1 MSTHDTINELNQDSL
16 DKESLLAS
24 LSLDLMTDS
33 IKQQIDGYVES
44 PTDFLGIVLQKF
56 NVILE
61 DETIS
66 QEDKSEVKFQM
77 IDFCQ
82 TIITEIANK
91 YNMLINLLEDGY
103 EAHTELAETLY
114 NFFVL
119 NRYENAEQFLI
130 QYIKNN
136 IDTLSDALDIHDNG
150 KDVTTMAHKQM
161 NLPKPNIIILSHVT
175 DIIGYIRRDACIE
188 NEEMLNTLDVGE
200 YYVNELLNYCTDG
213 TISGNFVQPLLNDA
227 LGDDYDNMEFVRIRN
242 NIRIAFSN
250 VDDE

>member
-1 MSTHDTINELNQDSL
+1 MSMHDTINELNQDSL
-16 DKESLLAS
+16 DIESLLSS

-33 IKQQIDGYVES
+33 IQQQINGYVES

-56 NVILE
+56 DVILK
-61 DETIS
+61 DEEIEQS
-66 QEDKSEVKFQM
+66 DKTEVKFQM

-82 TIITEIANK
+82 TIINSIADK
-91 YNMLINLLEDGY
+91 YNLFINLVDESY
-103 EAHTELAETLY
+103 TAHTDLVETLY

-136 IDTLSDALDIHDNG
+136 IASLVEAMDIHDNG
-150 KDVTTMAHKQM
+150 KDVSTMAYKQM
-161 NLPKPNIIILSHVT
+161 NLPKQNIVVLSHVT
-175 DIIGYIRRDACIE
+175 DIIGYIRRADFIE
-188 NEEMLNTLDVGE
+188 NEDFLNTLDVGE
-200 YYVNELLNYCTDG
+200 YYVDKLLSYCLDG
-213 TISGNFVQPLLNDA
+213 TVAGNFVQPLLEDA

-250 VDDE
+250 IDE

>member
-103 EAHTELAETLY
+103 EVFEPVPLKFSSLTDLSGL
-114 NFFVL
+114 VL
-119 NRYENAEQFLI
+119 PSL
-130 QYIKNN
+130 
-136 IDTLSDALDIHDNG
+136 
-150 KDVTTMAHKQM
+150 V
-161 NLPKPNIIILSHVT
+161 
-175 DIIGYIRRDACIE
+175 
-188 NEEMLNTLDVGE
+188 
-200 YYVNELLNYCTDG
+200 
-213 TISGNFVQPLLNDA
+213 
-227 LGDDYDNMEFVRIRN
+227 
-242 NIRIAFSN
+242 
-250 VDDE
+250 

>member
-77 IDFCQ
+77 SDFCQ

-103 EAHTELAETLY
+103 EAHKKLTETIY
-114 NFFVL
+114 NFFIL
-119 NRYENAEQFLI
+119 NPYENA
-130 QYIKNN
+130 
-136 IDTLSDALDIHDNG
+136 
-150 KDVTTMAHKQM
+150 
-161 NLPKPNIIILSHVT
+161 
-175 DIIGYIRRDACIE
+175 
-188 NEEMLNTLDVGE
+188 
-200 YYVNELLNYCTDG
+200 
-213 TISGNFVQPLLNDA
+213 
-227 LGDDYDNMEFVRIRN
+227 
-242 NIRIAFSN
+242 
-250 VDDE
+250 

>member
-1 MSTHDTINELNQDSL
+1 M
-16 DKESLLAS
+16 
-24 LSLDLMTDS
+24 
-33 IKQQIDGYVES
+33 
-44 PTDFLGIVLQKF
+44 
-56 NVILE
+56 
-61 DETIS
+61 
-66 QEDKSEVKFQM
+66 
-77 IDFCQ
+77 
-82 TIITEIANK
+82 
-91 YNMLINLLEDGY
+91 
-103 EAHTELAETLY
+103 AETLY

>member
-1 MSTHDTINELNQDSL
+1 MSMHDTINELNQDSL
-16 DKESLLAS
+16 DIESLLSS

-33 IKQQIDGYVES
+33 IQQQINGYVES

-56 NVILE
+56 DVILK
-61 DETIS
+61 DEEIEQS
-66 QEDKSEVKFQM
+66 DKTEVKFQM

-82 TIITEIANK
+82 TIINSIADK
-91 YNMLINLLEDGY
+91 YNLFINLVDESY
-103 EAHTELAETLY
+103 TAHTDLVETLY

-136 IDTLSDALDIHDNG
+136 ITSLVEAMDIHDNG
-150 KDVTTMAHKQM
+150 KDVSTMAYKQM
-161 NLPKPNIIILSHVT
+161 NLPKQNIVVLSHVT
-175 DIIGYIRRDACIE
+175 DIIGYIRRADFIE
-188 NEEMLNTLDVGE
+188 NEDFLNTLDVGE
-200 YYVNELLNYCTDG
+200 YYVDKLLSYCLDG
-213 TISGNFVQPLLNDA
+213 TVAGNFVQPLLEDA

-250 VDDE
+250 IDE